1 MRFLKKQ
8 KSVNTPLIRIEA
20 LSKKLYLHD
29 LFVKD
34 ESKNPF
40 GTYKDRR
47 SEMIVNKATD
57 EYVDKLCLITSGN
70 SGFSLAQLAK
80 GTKIKIVCIVDL
92 DLNQSIKNKLKEACY
107 KVIEVDLSKKI
118 LKPEEVIALAR
129 ENDEEVIWDVTNGYQ
144 NAYESIIKEIK
155 HIQPNY
161 LICPVGSGE
170 AFVGFY
176 KGVKKYKLRTK
187 LIGVTASSR
196 PSFADKLYTP
206 WTPYTAKI
214 KAILKSGNKIIKL
227 SEKEIKLAYYHA
239 KKYFNCEP
247 SSAVVIGALSKL
259 NFKERGTIVIIN
271 SGKGLFES

>member
-1 MRFLKKQ
+1 MHFLKKQ

-20 LSKKLYLHD
+20 LSKKLCLHD

-47 SEMIVNKATD
+47 SEMILNKAID
-57 EYVDKLCLITSGN
+57 ECVDKLCLITSGN
-70 SGFSLAQLAK
+70 SGFSLAQFAK
-80 GTKIKIVCIVDL
+80 GIKIKIVCIVGL

-118 LKPEEVIALAR
+118 LKPENSIALAR
-129 ENDEEVIWDVTNGYQ
+129 ENDEELIWDVTNGYHD
-144 NAYESIIKEIK
+144 AYESIIKEIK

-170 AFVGFY
+170 AFVGLY
-176 KGVKKYKLRTK
+176 KGLKKYNLKTK
-187 LIGVTASSR
+187 LIGVTTLSNL
-196 PSFADKLYTP
+196 SFADKLFTP

-214 KAILKSGNKIIKL
+214 KTILKSGNKIIKL
-227 SEKEIKLAYYHA
+227 SEQEIKLAYHYA
-239 KKYFNCEP
+239 TKYIACEP
-247 SSAVVIGALSKL
+247 SSAVVIGALFKL
-259 NFKERGTIVIIN
+259 NFKQRDAIVIIN
-271 SGKGLFES
+271 SGKGLF